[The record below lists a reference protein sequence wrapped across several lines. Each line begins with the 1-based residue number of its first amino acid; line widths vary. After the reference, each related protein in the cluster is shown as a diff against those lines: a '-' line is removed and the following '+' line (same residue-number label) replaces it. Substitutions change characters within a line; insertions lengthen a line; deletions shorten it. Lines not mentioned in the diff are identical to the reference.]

1 LTERLGPIQRSVI
14 GHHRAKR
21 QTRPGKSGG
30 GPGGYVVIVRGP
42 DGRPRFER
50 FNDVAAYRA
59 RLSTLNTG
67 NTENPEHSDNGSLSI
82 EEIAGL
88 LDTW

>member
-1 LTERLGPIQRSVI
+1 VI
-14 GHHRAKR
+14 GYQRIGRHARAAKAR
-21 QTRPGKSGG
+21 GG
-30 GPGGYVVIVRGP
+30 AGGYVVIVRGS

-50 FNDVAAYRA
+50 FNDVAAYRR
-59 RLSTLNTG
+59 RLASLNIGNTG
-67 NTENPEHSDNGSLSI
+67 NTGDPGTEEHSENGSLSI

>member
-1 LTERLGPIQRSVI
+1 MA
-14 GHHRAKR
+14 GHHQVVRDARSDKAR
-21 QTRPGKSGG
+21 T
-30 GPGGYVVIVRGP
+30 GYLVIVRGP

-59 RLSTLNTG
+59 RLV
-67 NTENPEHSDNGSLSI
+67 SLELIRNNSISI

-88 LDTW
+88 LDP

>member
-1 LTERLGPIQRSVI
+1 M
-14 GHHRAKR
+14 
-21 QTRPGKSGG
+21 
-30 GPGGYVVIVRGP
+30 RGP

-59 RLSTLNTG
+59 RLASFTTENTG
-67 NTENPEHSDNGSLSI
+67 NPEHSDIGSLSI